1 MFKRSVENPKI
12 TYLCLPGV
20 RLIFYESH
28 YIGWYRP

>member
-1 MFKRSVENPKI
+1 MFKRSAENPKI

-20 RLIFYESH
+20 RFIFYENQ